1 MGSREILGIIPARGS
16 SKSIPKKNLYPLCG
30 RPLIEYTFEAAK
42 GSKYLSRIV
51 LTTDDEQ
58 IASLGE
64 HNEIEVPFLLP
75 DNLAQNDT
83 FALPVIQH
91 AIDYL
96 EKHEGYSP
104 DIIVI
109 LQPTSPLRKARHID
123 EAIELLLNT
132 GADSVVSV
140 VEVPH
145 RYNPVSVMKIEEGRL
160 VPFLQG
166 EGTRILRRQDKPKVY
181 ARNGA
186 AVYVVTKETVMNQNS
201 LFGNDCRPMMMS
213 CEESV
218 DIDSLFDLRIAEMM
232 LKDKGK

>member
-58 IASLGE
+58 IASLGKQ
-64 HNEIEVPFLLP
+64 NGIEVPFLRP